1 MDGAFFFTIRYN
13 EKIQKE
19 GFWNMNNILDYLV
32 TGKNLRK
39 AYGKYMDGIGEQYG
53 LTRMEIDVLL
63 FLYNNPG
70 HDTASDLVELRS
82 IAKSYVSMA
91 VESLTRKHYL
101 EQFPDGSD
109 RRIIHLKIR
118 KEAMDAVHAAKER
131 QDTFLQNIFSG
142 VSEADQQAM
151 DRIFSTLSRNLRQLS
166 DTKEGGE
173 KQN

>member
-1 MDGAFFFTIRYN
+1 
-13 EKIQKE
+13 
-19 GFWNMNNILDYLV
+19 MNNFLDYLV
-32 TGKNLRK
+32 TGKSLRK

-53 LTRMEIDVLL
+53 LSRMEIDVLL

-101 EQFPDGSD
+101 EQLPDGSD
-109 RRIIHLKIR
+109 RRIVHLKLR
-118 KEAMDAVHAAKER
+118 REAMDAVQAGKER
-131 QDTFLQNIFSG
+131 QDLFLQHIFSD
-142 VSEADQQAM
+142 VSDKDRQAM
-151 DRIFSTLSRNLRQLS
+151 ERVFSTLSWNLKKLPGIE
-166 DTKEGGE
+166 EGGK